1 MKKCLILG
9 ALTLLAGCTAGMK
22 DSFDCNATAQDSC
35 MTMEEANQ
43 KAAGLDMS
51 LNSSA
56 SVEGNAQKRA
66 ELPRLAPL
74 ATPTIPVVTTASPA
88 QSVRTA
94 VQDNRASSQ
103 TVSALV
109 AFETTSAPIKKSV
122 PANSLPPISQPTQ
135 TWSGWADI
143 GMAPPVRLPANTA
156 RLWIAPWIDEAQN
169 FYQPAVVSF
178 VVKAGQW
185 KEQVQ

>member
-1 MKKCLILG
+1 MKKLLILG

-43 KAAGLDMS
+43 KAAGVDVS

-56 SVEGNAQKRA
+56 GVEGNAQKRA
-66 ELPRLAPL
+66 KLPRLASL
-74 ATPTIPVVTTASPA
+74 ATPTIPVVTTASSSRSA
-88 QSVRTA
+88 QRDTPVSPQATTIGGVSV
-94 VQDNRASSQ
+94 
-103 TVSALV
+103 
-109 AFETTSAPIKKSV
+109 SAPITASV
-122 PANSLPPISQPTQ
+122 DASTPASHSTGA
-135 TWSGWADI
+135 WSGWGDI

-185 KEQVQ
+185 KEQLQ